1 MKFFAAIAAF
11 VAVAAAQYSAAPVEE
26 SCSAVVT
33 VTVTEY
39 VFPALYPNPVPTQY

>member
-11 VAVAAAQYSAAPVEE
+11 VAVAAAQYGAPAAAE
-26 SCSAVVT
+26 SCSAAVT

-39 VFPALYPNPVPTQY
+39 V